1 MRILSGQFRG
11 KKLFAGN
18 DFSIR
23 PTTGKIK
30 EIIFSILGDF
40 FTDIE
45 VLDLFSGSGS
55 LGFETLSRGAKHVT
69 FVEKERS
76 SINVLEKNLASLSV
90 DSHNISIVRRDV
102 LEYLKICV
110 KQFELIL
117 MDPPFRYPH
126 LQVLVTE
133 IMAGEILKKTGILV
147 VHHEIDN
154 PLATDHMHYQV
165 IKQKKIG
172 RSLVSFILPEE
183 KNV

>member
-18 DFSIR
+18 DLSIR

-40 FTDIE
+40 YAGKE

-55 LGFETLSRGAKHVT
+55 LGLESLSRGAKHLT
-69 FVEKERS
+69 FVEKEKS
-76 SINVLEKNLASLSV
+76 SINVLEKNLISLAV
-90 DSHNISIVRRDV
+90 ESHTISIVRKDV
-102 LEYLKICV
+102 LEYLKTCV
-110 KQFELIL
+110 KQFDLIL
-117 MDPPFRYPH
+117 MDPPFRYSH
-126 LQVLVTE
+126 LQDLVVQ
-133 IMAGEILKKTGILV
+133 IMAGQILKKPGISV

-172 RSLVSFILPEE
+172 RSLISFILPEE

>member
-18 DFSIR
+18 DLSIR

-30 EIIFSILGDF
+30 EIIFTILSDF
-40 FTDIE
+40 LEGKE

-55 LGFETLSRGAKHVT
+55 LGLETLSRGAKHVT

-76 SINVLEKNLASLSV
+76 SIIVLEKNLESLSV
-90 DSHNISIVRRDV
+90 EPSSIDIDRRDV
-102 LEYLKICV
+102 FEFIKTCV
-110 KQFELIL
+110 RKFDLIL
-117 MDPPFRYPH
+117 MDPPFRYSH
-126 LQVLVTE
+126 LQDVVAQ
-133 IMAGEILKKTGILV
+133 IMAGHIIKKPGILV
-147 VHHEIDN
+147 VHHEINN
-154 PLATDHMHYQV
+154 PLAADHLHYQV

-172 RSLVSFILPEE
+172 RSLVTFILPEE